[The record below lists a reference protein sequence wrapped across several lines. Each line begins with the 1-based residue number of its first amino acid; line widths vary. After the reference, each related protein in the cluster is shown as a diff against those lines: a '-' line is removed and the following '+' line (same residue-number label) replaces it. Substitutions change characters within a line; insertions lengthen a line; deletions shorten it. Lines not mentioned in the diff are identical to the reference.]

1 MSDIDSTLFSAAFML
16 LTILIVEL
24 AFLDK
29 EITYWEIN
37 E

>member
-1 MSDIDSTLFSAAFML
+1 MSDIDSTLFSATFGL
-16 LTILIVEL
+16 LTILIVEQ